1 MHLSERYV
9 QKVALFH
16 RSDWGGVGFKVQTMC
31 GLFCPPPVLENH
43 ESSPLHLNYSMH
55 CNCGTEMLQKCF
67 ALTLKSFF
75 FFWFYLLGNEYMR
88 AKLKVEFTSR
98 NRPQRFAPR
107 YRVFRARNRSR
118 VVCMLGRVF

>member
-75 FFWFYLLGNEYMR
+75 FFLVLFARKRIYASKTQSRIYFKKPT
-88 AKLKVEFTSR
+88 ATVCTSL
-98 NRPQRFAPR
+98 PR
-107 YRVFRARNRSR
+107 V
-118 VVCMLGRVF
+118 